1 MSSASEELR
10 MGAMSEL
17 AIVMDETRDMAADV
31 AATTGAVRRC
41 ARHEHVL
48 IHQFDDDRLQTAYKL
63 ANKKISSGDIR
74 LPAGLSRRD
83 FTDMIKESV
92 EQSEL
97 DCPHCDNLLRD

>member
-1 MSSASEELR
+1 

-17 AIVMDETRDMAADV
+17 AIYMEEARDMAADM

-41 ARHEHVL
+41 PHHEDVL

-63 ANKKISSGDIR
+63 ANKKITSGEIT
-74 LPAGLSRRD
+74 LTAGLSRRD
-83 FTDMIKESV
+83 FTDMIKEAV

-97 DCPHCDNLLRD
+97 DCPHCSKLLAD